1 MTKRCQDCFD
11 RDGQECP
18 LLLVGHLV
26 RSSLA
31 ISLSMQTCPVLALV
45 VSSDEVAQMVLMG
58 IVDARVVGE

>member
-1 MTKRCQDCFD
+1 MTKRCQDRFG

-31 ISLSMQTCPVLALV
+31 ISLSMQTCPILALA
-45 VSSDEVAQMVLMG
+45 VSSEEVAQMVLTG
-58 IVDARVVGE
+58 IVDERVVDE